1 MFLGEPLGF
10 FTTVSSDV
18 FIFLHA
24 FISSDGFIFLCAFN
38 YSCFCFFR
46 CFYCWLHLFNS
57 LFLHCLSGTL
67 FLCCYHEC
75 YRFERQFFTPRHFL
89 PYAPSC
95 FYQGFPRTSGSA
107 LKVVGL
113 PTEVRNTDSAHVVVW
128 ITLFRE
134 LYLN

>member
-10 FTTVSSDV
+10 FITVSSDV

-75 YRFERQFFTPRHFL
+75 YRFERQFLL
-89 PYAPSC
+89 PGI
-95 FYQGFPRTSGSA
+95 FYLTLLPAFIKDSLGPAVLPWRLWGFP
-107 LKVVGL
+107 LKFETQTQ
-113 PTEVRNTDSAHVVVW
+113 PMW
-128 ITLFRE
+128 LFE
-134 LYLN
+134 SHCLENFI